1 MSDHIKIIQETHSI
15 LIKILLI
22 VIKLTVITLKKVG
35 VEWWCST
42 PFCYHN
48 LIVTLTY
55 KQALQTSLSYK
66 YEFMFI
72 ILLKDH
78 R

>member
-1 MSDHIKIIQETHSI
+1 MSDHIKIIQETYSI

-22 VIKLTVITLKKVG
+22 VIKLTVITCNKVG
-35 VEWWCST
+35 VEGMEWWCST
-42 PFCYHN
+42 PFCYR
-48 LIVTLTY
+48 VTLTY
-55 KQALQTSLSYK
+55 KQALHTSLSYK

-72 ILLKDH
+72 ILL

>member
-22 VIKLTVITLKKVG
+22 VIKLTVITCNKVG
-35 VEWWCST
+35 VEGWGGVFQPRSDW
-42 PFCYHN
+42 
-48 LIVTLTY
+48 VTLTY
-55 KQALQTSLSYK
+55 KQALHTSLSYK
-66 YEFMFI
+66 YVFMFI